1 MQISRP
7 QFFAAFAL
15 LFCLNLNAQNPK
27 IDSIRDILV
36 SKQPGSEAYLQEL
49 FQLQRHF
56 SLAELNDSSLIYG
69 LRAEALAKKLGKLE
83 LLADI
88 YTRLGLISQY
98 RGRFQMANDYGF
110 KAIKLKD
117 SLQLGPIS
125 LAESHG
131 NIALSF
137 QELGQFAK
145 ALEHQQLSQ
154 RYFQEGGDSSRAAMR
169 IYMIGGLL
177 YEMGRYDSAK
187 VYYDRALD
195 YYKALGQEAFIAIY
209 HTYIGLIY
217 LKQDKLNDAE
227 AEFLYSLARYPED
240 GAKRSKVFIYTNL
253 GVVNL
258 VMGAERDSIGTK
270 QLNKAVNYARQSYQ
284 LAKELSFLGQM
295 RKAHEVL
302 YKSFNALGLNDSA
315 MVHAKAYIDLSD
327 SLYSVEQQATISE
340 MQTKYETGK
349 KDAEIDFLSRENDL
363 NAENLRQKEAL
374 VQSQLNI
381 IYILSAAALIIILFG
396 LNSYRLYRQRQKA
409 ILDLKST
416 NTVISRQFE
425 EREMLLKEIHHRVKN
440 NLQVISSLLDLQSS
454 SITDPQ
460 ALVAVEDGQSRVKA
474 MALIH
479 QELYQNEDL
488 SVIDI
493 NDFIK
498 KLVEQNGELQGEMA
512 DYEFHLPEGKLMLDI
527 DTAVPLGLI
536 LNELVTNAYKYG
548 KSADGKLR
556 LELKLEVFASE
567 YRLNFKDSGPGLAP
581 NLDWEKSR
589 SLGLRLIKRLS
600 RQLYGKVEYEYQEG
614 ANFSLFFKDTKQRKE
629 IA

>member
-7 QFFAAFAL
+7 QLFAVLAL
-15 LFCLNLNAQNPK
+15 LFSLNLKAQNAQ
-27 IDSIRDILV
+27 IDSLRILLA
-36 SKQPGSEAYLQEL
+36 SEKPSTEAYLEQL

-56 SLAELNDSSLIYG
+56 SLAEVNDSSIIYG
-69 LRAEALAKKLGKLE
+69 LKAETLAIKLGKLE

-88 YTRLGLISQY
+88 YTRLGLIYQY

-110 KAIKLKD
+110 KAMKLKD
-117 SLQLGPIS
+117 SLQLGAIS
-125 LAESHG
+125 IAESHG

-177 YEMGRYDSAK
+177 YEMGSYDSAK
-187 VYYDRALD
+187 VYYDMALD
-195 YYKALGQEAFIAIY
+195 YYKALGQEAFIALY

-217 LKQDKLNDAE
+217 LKQNKLNDAE
-227 AEFLYSLARYPED
+227 AEFLYSLALYPED

-258 VMGAERDSIGTK
+258 VMGAERDSIGSK
-270 QLNKAVNYARQSYQ
+270 HLNKAINYARQSYQ

-302 YKSFNALGLNDSA
+302 YKSFNALGLNDSE
-315 MVHAKAYIDLSD
+315 MVLAKAYIDLSD
-327 SLYSVEQQATISE
+327 SLYQVEQQATITE

-349 KDAEIDFLSRENDL
+349 KDAEIDFLSRENEL
-363 NAENLRQKEAL
+363 NAENLKQKEAL
-374 VQSQLNI
+374 LQSQQNI
-381 IYILSAAALIIILFG
+381 IYILSGAAIIIILFG

-416 NTVISRQFE
+416 NAVISRQFE

-454 SITDPQ
+454 SISDPQ
-460 ALVAVEDGQSRVKA
+460 ALLAVEDGQSRVKA

-479 QELYQNEDL
+479 QKLYQNEDL

-493 NDFIK
+493 KDFIE
-498 KLVEQNGELQGEMA
+498 KLIEQNGELQGEIA
-512 DYEFHLPEGKLMLDI
+512 DFECHLPKGKIMMDI

-548 KSADGKLR
+548 KSPNGKLK
-556 LELKLEVFASE
+556 LSLKLEVSNSE
-567 YRLNFKDSGPGLAP
+567 YCLFFKDSGPGLGTEI
-581 NLDWEKSR
+581 DWDKSR

-600 RQLYGKVEYEYQEG
+600 RQLYGKVEYQYQEG
-614 ANFSLFFKDTKQRKE
+614 AAFRLYFKDTKQRKE